1 MKTSG
6 SFQFGSFALDLDR
19 LCVFGPGGR
28 AELRPKS
35 FEVLRYLVEHEGRVV
50 GKEEL
55 IKAVWPNVT
64 VTDES
69 LTRCISEVRR
79 ALGDGSQQI
88 IKTVPKRGYLVDVP
102 ISASNIVAVPA
113 PQSAIAVLD
122 AVPPADHPSGHDS
135 ERIDSDVLAGER
147 KPVTVLCAD
156 IKESLELVAARD
168 PEQALKIFD
177 VFLKLM
183 TQAVHQFD
191 GTVSLVTGEG
201 IIALFGAPVAH
212 EDHAVRGCY
221 AALALREAA
230 KRYAEGQRSMTEAP
244 ILVRAGLSSGEVVV
258 RSIASGSRTEWRAM
272 GQTAHLAARLGQ
284 VAAPGT
290 LLISAETLRLA

>member
-1 MKTSG
+1 MTKA
-6 SFQFGSFALDLDR
+6 FQFGSFTLDLDR
-19 LCVFGPGGR
+19 LCLFGPGGR

-55 IKAVWPNVT
+55 IKAVWLDVT

-79 ALGDGSQQI
+79 AIGDGSQQI

-102 ISASNIVAVPA
+102 ISVTNIVAVPA
-113 PQSAIAVLD
+113 PQPAIAPLD
-122 AVPPADHPSGHDS
+122 VVPSADHLSRHDI
-135 ERIDSDVLAGER
+135 ELIDSDVLAGER
-147 KPVTVLCAD
+147 KPVTVLHAD

-177 VFLKLM
+177 AVLKLM
-183 TQAVHQFD
+183 TQAVHQYG

-201 IIALFGAPVAH
+201 SSRCSVHPWHTRIMPSAPVTRHSGFGRWRSDMRKGRDAW
-212 EDHAVRGCY
+212 
-221 AALALREAA
+221 
-230 KRYAEGQRSMTEAP
+230 QRFPSWFAP
-244 ILVRAGLSSGEVVV
+244 A
-258 RSIASGSRTEWRAM
+258 
-272 GQTAHLAARLGQ
+272 
-284 VAAPGT
+284 
-290 LLISAETLRLA
+290 